1 MSKDMMKKQLSQV
14 FEYAELK
21 SRLSHCK
28 EILDPEGGYVSE
40 MEVHEKIEELEKTIE
55 KKMKIHL
62 RNSGVSERALNIV
75 NNTKYF
81 LKGNLD
87 S

>member
-1 MSKDMMKKQLSQV
+1 
-14 FEYAELK
+14 
-21 SRLSHCK
+21 
-28 EILDPEGGYVSE
+28 
-40 MEVHEKIEELEKTIE
+40 
-55 KKMKIHL
+55 MKIHL